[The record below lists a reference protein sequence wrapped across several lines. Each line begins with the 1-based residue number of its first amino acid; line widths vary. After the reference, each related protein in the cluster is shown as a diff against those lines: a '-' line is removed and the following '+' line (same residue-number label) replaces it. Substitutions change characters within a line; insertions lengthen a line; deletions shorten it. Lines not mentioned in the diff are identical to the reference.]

1 MIPSRDDLIDFI
13 YAEARML
20 DEGRFTEWLDL
31 WMPDGIYWMPL
42 DYKQTDPDCVTSLLY
57 EDQFMLRL
65 RVERLNGARTFSQK
79 PKSRCHHVI
88 QRPFVD
94 LHDPDANRYVTNTA
108 MHYVETR
115 LDDQFLLALTATH
128 DLTVVDGALRIA
140 GKTADYYSTAAA
152 SIGLQLG
159 AQAKTVIILFLEKAA
174 LDKFR
179 NSKGWEAGVDGSV
192 ALIQVGA
199 GGSIDTTNIKDPI
212 IGFVIGQK
220 GLMFNVTLEGSK
232 FTKLVRE

>member
-1 MIPSRDDLIDFI
+1 MSFPSRDDLIDFI
-13 YAEARML
+13 YDEARML
-20 DEGRFTEWLDL
+20 DEGRFSEWLDL
-31 WMPDGIYWMPL
+31 WMPEGVYWMPL

-94 LHDPDANRYVTNTA
+94 VMDAEANRYVTNTS

-128 DLTVVDGALRIA
+128 ELCVIDGKIRIA
-140 GKTADYYSTAAA
+140 NKRVDLLNSDAAFGN
-152 SIGLQLG
+152 IQL
-159 AQAKTVIILFLEKAA
+159 L
-174 LDKFR
+174 
-179 NSKGWEAGVDGSV
+179 
-192 ALIQVGA
+192 
-199 GGSIDTTNIKDPI
+199 P
-212 IGFVIGQK
+212 
-220 GLMFNVTLEGSK
+220 
-232 FTKLVRE
+232 